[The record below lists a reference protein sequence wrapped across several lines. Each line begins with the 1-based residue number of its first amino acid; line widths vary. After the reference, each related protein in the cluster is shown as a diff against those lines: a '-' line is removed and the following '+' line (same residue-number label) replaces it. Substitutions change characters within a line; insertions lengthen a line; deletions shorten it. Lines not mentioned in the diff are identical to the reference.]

1 MGFHRTGCGHARL
14 RMYVELVSVGPSQFI
29 LEHYFRFPYLIEGVQ
44 HGLSKRNFPGTD
56 RHRSQLRC
64 NDPRVSIRFL
74 LGTGRMPHPVGGA
87 MGVALCT
94 AVKIKGDKPAS
105 Y

>member
-1 MGFHRTGCGHARL
+1 MASIERL
-14 RMYVELVSVGPSQFI
+14 VFMAVFCPS
-29 LEHYFRFPYLIEGVQ
+29 
-44 HGLSKRNFPGTD
+44 
-56 RHRSQLRC
+56 
-64 NDPRVSIRFL
+64 
-74 LGTGRMPHPVGGA
+74 TGRMPHPVGGA

>member
-1 MGFHRTGCGHARL
+1 MYNMNFIKAGTSHVRTG
-14 RMYVELVSVGPSQFI
+14 P
-29 LEHYFRFPYLIEGVQ
+29 
-44 HGLSKRNFPGTD
+44 KKK
-56 RHRSQLRC
+56 
-64 NDPRVSIRFL
+64 RFL

>member
-29 LEHYFRFPYLIEGVQ
+29 FEHYFRFPYLTEGVQ

-64 NDPRVSIRFL
+64 NDPRASIIIDDIVR
-74 LGTGRMPHPVGGA
+74 TW
-87 MGVALCT
+87 CET
-94 AVKIKGDKPAS
+94 ATVHGEFTENR
-105 Y
+105 